1 MDGPFLASDESQGA
15 FLASVDPQQS
25 EATQASAPVLAAFS
39 ATTRSLPLTC
49 HRPIRLRMCS
59 LPSLSPPH
67 FPVLPHLLCFPLA
80 LLCAPPRL
88 APCASSPCS
97 VRLLA
102 LRRAPSCLAPCAPRA
117 GHCRRSSSRRPW
129 LPSPPTS
136 LRSPFSMSWPIMPFS
151 STAPHTSPYRPVL
164 PRAHPSLPC
173 RFPPHSY
180 LPYNWLYGS
189 VPTALFN
196 LQLLSVIDLSYNYL
210 TGSFPASTTLS
221 SLDIRSN
228 FFYAV
233 GTMTLQSCA
242 AISNC
247 LASPAAC
254 SSAGTTQR
262 PTADC
267 AICGSTNGQ
276 PPFCGGTGT
285 CAPDSGPAAAQGT
298 PNVAGSALLPMV
310 CSGVAIDAA
319 DAAVLLALKS
329 SLGVT
334 LNNWNTA
341 APCTLEGQ
349 ALLPAQW
356 GGVRCTAAG
365 KVTSIALKRQQLKG
379 SIHPDISK
387 LTTLTYLD
395 FGYNLFQGRLDFFAV
410 PLKPLTSLKAL
421 FFHYNYFAGSIP
433 SAIATLPQ
441 LTSLGLYSNYLTGT
455 VPIPSKALLALDV
468 GFNFLS
474 GVFPNVAFM
483 FCAGENN
490 CFVNSTNCRTYGSV
504 QRPAGACAI
513 CGTAGGQGDLCFGGT
528 CAPVASAAIAAG
540 TINSPSQPILP
551 MSCAGQCVCGA
562 HGWACALLQYMAVC
576 SLSFDILPFRIA
588 PPPAPTTLTL
598 LMPPAMLTLSHSL
611 LLPNSPLAD
620 NPAAPMDT
628 GSGAL
633 TSLAA
638 MHACTYEP
646 PCSATLHPSLL
657 CTYTL
662 FPLSIALTPTAMPL
676 TSRPPLPLNPSLTA
690 VALLNVKSALGVT
703 FSTWAAASPC
713 TIANSTVTV
722 AGTWTGVLCSASG
735 DVLSVDLSKN
745 VLRANL
751 ASFVSSFSGLQALQ
765 QLSVPPPSP
774 TPPHTSAGFVMCPH
788 SCCSHSCSAL
798 TRADPA
804 CVSLSAHSLAL
815 HATLLLQYV
824 QYSTSSLA
832 PASPSSSPHRRL
844 NNNWFSGSLPQ
855 ALMSLPA
862 LTLLDVHANA
872 LTGSLPAVS
881 STLAALFLHDNFLAG
896 SFAAGALTACDASLN
911 CLTSAAACGASS
923 TTQRAAAA
931 CAICNS
937 ADAQGL
943 LCWGGMC
950 LPNVTATTAH
960 PDGLAP
966 PPMYCA
972 GSPVVNISS
981 VDAVALAAL
990 KSAMGV
996 TFTTWAPATY
1006 CTVEPTPQ
1014 IVGTWDGVLCNS
1026 LGKVVSLAI
1035 ALCSLFL
1042 FSACCMSMVCLL
1054 PCLGLIAPMRPLSYL
1069 SNPLCAAHLP
1079 SASTRLLPNKKL
1091 TGTVPLAVSTLTA
1104 LTAIDLT
1111 SNLLQGRLD
1120 EVATQLRLLTN
1131 LKSID
1136 LAYNW
1141 LSGSVPAFMLT
1152 LPSLTKITLGY
1163 NYLTGALPNVT
1174 SPLSVVDVQFNFLA
1188 GSFPTLTLTLCA
1200 ARMNCF
1206 LDATKCKN
1214 PNRAAELPR
1223 ATTACAICNTTNAQG
1238 RLCSGGLCTVN
1249 ATDLVALGAPN
1260 SAASP
1265 TLPLICVGAAFV
1277 AMDSVHAAAMLN
1289 LKASLGVTFTEWK
1302 ADSPCSLRDAVA
1314 PGSWSGVAC
1323 DATGKVLSIDL
1334 QSNLLQGR
1342 LDSFTASIKTP
1353 LVLKELALQF
1363 NYLVGPFPSTLLALS
1378 TLSKL
1383 SVGYN
1388 YLTGPFPTVPASAKS
1403 LDVQGNFLSGSF
1415 PTNALTYCAATTNC
1429 LTDANNCASIGITQR
1444 NPSECAICGTSFGQG
1459 TLCGGVTCLVNTTG
1473 VTAPPTATSLPRNL
1487 YCTPV
1492 ALDTNTSECCLLLL
1506 ACPSPAPFPNL
1517 IFALHPSSRP
1527 EPTTTPFPLLP
1538 RAATTLLALKTV
1550 LGVTATD
1557 WSATTVALKPKALK
1571 SSSVPLATM
1580 VGACTI
1586 EGQTPA
1592 PGSWT
1597 GVFCNS
1603 AGAIVA
1609 LVMPNQK
1616 LTGSLSADISKL
1628 TALTALDL
1636 SANLFQRGLDAFV
1649 APLTA
1654 VKTLK
1659 SLPLQHVSASRHL
1672 LSACPLLVDPFF
1684 AHIFSSPT
1692 FPLPAPITHQS
1703 SLLKY
1708 CHFSSP
1714 HPPCTPSPLP
1724 MAARSKLNRNYL
1736 TGVVPAVGAAVKAL
1750 NVAGNFLSGSFPT
1763 TGLTACDARSNCFA
1777 DASKCTNTLGTAQ
1790 RAATECNIC
1799 GTTGAVGPFCGGG
1812 FCIPNAAAPAA
1823 AATPNMEGQ
1832 AVLAMSCMGGPIEV
1846 TMRGAM
1852 LNLKASL
1859 GVTLTDWV
1867 GTAPCN
1873 IAGQAPVAG
1882 SWSGVECDSAAK
1894 VTSILV
1900 ATHTLFFTTA
1910 PFFLSSPPRPPAC
1923 VQRAGQ
1929 QPAAGPPALLHH
1941 QLQKPRGTQALV
1953 SRFCSLPARCP
1964 CHDPCRMLACD
1975 GGAFYPCAL
1984 CCSRFDMSYNY
1995 LTGPL
2000 PSAIGTALKTL
2011 EIGGNFLSGAI
2022 GNFPGVACSA
2032 ALNCLT
2038 SQGSC
2043 TTGGVQ
2049 NRAGCNICGSADA
2062 QGTLCGGG
2070 LCVPNA
2076 TAAVV
2081 AGQTPTLSTPV
2092 MPMYCTGVIMNT
2104 VAVAALLNIKTA
2116 LGVTLSD
2123 WTAPTTLL
2131 KPKAAAGSG
2140 SVALTDWLT
2149 TGGYCTVEGQT
2160 AAPGAFSGVRC
2171 NALGQPVSLNLPFQ
2185 KLTGS
2190 LHADLS
2196 KLSALTVLELS
2207 YNFLRAP
2214 VEPWASAIKLLTN
2227 LLSLKLSN
2235 NYLYGSVPLWLVSF
2249 AKLTNLELSMNA
2261 LTGTFPAPISTAL
2274 KRLMVDQNFLGG
2286 TFPANSATYCTA
2298 YYNCIPTYTT
2308 CNSLN
2313 PNAPN
2318 PSASCQICGMTD
2330 GLGTA
2335 CMGNPCV
2342 PATPSP
2348 ITAINKWSPAPAMR
2362 CDPVPIQA
2370 TQASALVAMTP
2381 GQWGAQTTCTLAG
2394 QPTAAGTSPSVYC
2407 NPAGLVLEMYTRLLA
2422 PPLSAAQPAPF
2433 RTSISCLVLTGG
2445 KASGSFPSH
2454 VSKLSALTKL
2464 DLSANLFSGRLDSFL
2479 APFLALKTL
2488 NSLRLHQNYF
2498 SGSFPTGI
2506 SALTALTELRLNLNY
2521 LTGSMP
2527 AALPGTLKVI
2537 DLSSNYLVGTFPTT
2551 TATSVSCASNCLQ
2564 DASKC
2569 PAGSA
2574 QRAAG
2579 ACAIC
2584 ETPDATGSMCNGGIC
2599 TPTAATTVNNGTA
2612 ALFCVG
2618 SSMDPA
2624 MGQCA
2629 GGEDCAVRGAGS
2641 ASAALPNVRASL
2653 GVTFTDCCLS
2663 VPPLPFLPSP
2673 PPLAPLLAT
2682 RSGGAA
2688 EREGV
2693 DGAGVHQLGAGRALH
2708 HAGGAAAAR
2717 RLAMQQAPKLQQPWL
2732 FPLPHLLLLSPLSSL
2747 SPSHAYLLCLLRSTC
2762 CPPTPPAVLPTS
2774 HFSINVRTNYLE
2786 GRLDV
2791 FTTNFKALTALKEVY
2806 FDYNYFS
2813 GPIPS
2818 ALVAMASLSTFGARW
2833 NYLYGAV
2840 PPLAPAL
2847 KTLAVDG
2854 NWLSGTFPGAGFSSC
2869 SATKN
2874 CFASIGA
2881 CTTGGTVQRNAT
2893 TECAVCDSPD
2903 GTGTICGGGTCVPNT
2918 INIYP
2923 NGPNYA
2929 PRPRFCVGVA
2939 LDATQ
2944 GNILLALK
2952 TTLGATFSD
2961 WTAATLAAPKA
2972 TSPKTKTGKKPK
2984 SGGKRRVLQGRGSM
2998 MQYDWKLVGSCTIQ
3012 GQTPIAGAWTG
3023 VRCSP
3028 LGQVVA
3034 LELQGQQLG
3043 GTVHSDISKLTTLTS
3058 LRLSSNLFFNR
3069 LDSYIVP
3076 ITAAASLKELPR
3088 RTPSFTQLLF
3098 SNYFTAPPLTFPP
3111 RPSYRFELH
3120 PFVPNA
3126 QPLFPVLCVQLA
3138 SALSRN
3144 YLTGTLPKPAAT
3156 LKALDTEFNF
3166 LSGTFPAASLGYC
3179 TVRGNCFLN
3188 ASACVNFD
3196 GTLQRGAG
3204 CNVCGSSNG
3213 QLPMCGGAVCTPDPS
3228 AYVAGKVAN
3237 SASAPT
3243 LALKCPPL
3251 ALDATSSAVLLNIG
3265 AALGVTHTDWTAS
3278 STCNIIGQ
3286 TIAPKSFP
3294 GVWCSGS
3301 GAVVSLWP
3309 HCPKAS
3315 SLLSCLSSAVPLTP
3329 PLHLGYNLLYGRLAT
3344 FVSSITLLTTIV
3356 VLNLS
3361 FNYLYDS
3368 IPFALLNMPS
3378 LTEMAVT
3385 AIGSAAGEAWGSAV
3399 SEVWG
3404 SAVSEAWGSA
3414 VSEVWDS
3421 SLSSALVVVPS
3432 IRISIQDLYSHT
3444 MHRPCC
3450 PCRGLSGNYFTG
3462 VLPSVS
3468 TKVQAIT
3475 VANNF
3480 LAGPITPQ
3488 AYKYSDF
3495 RNNCLSLFG
3504 IPQRTTGCAICG
3516 TTNAVPPLC
3525 NGAPCVLNAT
3535 DALAAGTVNNLT
3547 APLLPFYCGR
3557 PAIDA
3562 TAGAPMPAA
3571 CMLHIANTAGAE
3583 GGAGSVAE
3591 HVAAGLAVRRGGQH
3605 PHAGQLGGRWLDLV
3619 NMGLRG
3625 SLPADLTKLT
3635 ALTKINLA
3643 SNLLEGRLAEW
3654 GTMLTTVKSLKHLA
3668 LNYNWFS
3675 GTLPAYLLS
3684 LSTLTTLNVH
3694 YNYLTGYLAPIAAT
3708 LKTINVAS
3716 NFLAGPF
3723 PASSTTMCDARNNC
3737 LSSAANCVSSGS
3749 SVQRASCTICN
3760 GDAAYVLC
3768 GGGVCSPNTDG
3779 PLASKTPNSA
3789 TAGVLP
3795 MRCTGVRIDPAAR
3808 EFRASSMCL
3817 LHVPAPCACSMCLLH
3832 VTAPCDCSMCLLH
3845 VTAPC
3850 ACSMCLLH
3858 VPAPCACS
3866 MCLLHVTAPCDCSM
3880 CLLHVSAPCV
3890 CSSAARILTPRPTC
3904 HALGGLWC
3912 STLPS
3917 FRLYHRCVSPLLAPL
3932 LAPLL
3937 FPLLAALPVVP
3948 ILATLKTAL
3957 GVPHPGWGEQTMC
3970 TVSGIPK
3977 GPEDMPA
3984 VYCNWQGKVID
3995 LFLKWRLM
4003 RGVMPPDISKFTG
4016 LTALDLSGNFLS
4028 GRLDPFITPLT
4039 GLTGM
4044 KILIMNY
4051 NFFSGS
4057 IPASISAIK
4066 NLMLLSLG
4074 WNYLTGTVPD
4084 MPPKLRTLD
4093 LEYNWLTYTFPT
4105 AATTTATWDFCTVR
4119 QNCFIDP
4126 TPCGNGNIIQRYSC
4140 AVCGTTNANG
4150 TLCGGTTTCQPDP
4163 AAVRAATNR
4172 QTSGSPQLAITCPPP
4187 QPVATNATAVG
4198 ALMNIKMALG
4208 LTYTDWATTST
4219 CTAAGTALGGFTGVE
4234 CNSAGQPVKISL
4246 KSNLFRARLDEFA
4259 SKIPS
4264 LPNLAVLLL
4273 DFNWFYGSLPP
4284 GLVAMPKLT
4293 RLGMSYNYLTYRV
4306 PPLAAGLKDIDVG
4319 FNFLSGSFPT
4329 NSATSCGANNNCFL
4343 AVTGCTTKGTVQ
4355 RTTGCSFCLSDTAQ
4369 GMLCYGR
4376 GICTVNASAPF
4387 AAGTPNAVGATT
4399 LPMACVD
4406 VLCATASP
4414 VMCPTDWRCSGLQC
4428 VGNNFANCF
4437 GFLCTG

>member
-1 MDGPFLASDESQGA
+1 MALYTSALSLPSLLTSVAYYNYFIGTVPALGSLLLSLDVRGNFLTDVPTASYTWCGCAGNCMTATAAAAKCISGGTGQRPAGDCVPCGTTNAVGPFCASTGGACNLDASGRITAGTVNSPSQPALPMACVGGTTVAIKESTAMLALKSSLGVTLTTWAATVPCQLAGQTTTAAVWNGVLCDSTGSVVSINLAQNLFNYRIDSFTTNLQSLPVLANLALHYNYLYGEVPSFLVGLPKLTALYPTRYECLLSTSRLAALLPLPSGAIYNYLIGTVPALASGLRSLNVRGNFLTDVPAATYTYCGGDSNCLLTPSKCATTGTTQRPAANCAVCGTTNGTGPFCAAGGVCLVDATASVAAGTVNSNSQPVLPLACSAPPVLVKESAACVRLEGQCIQAVSSRAPWGIHPPPSACLAAPVPACPSPAMLALKLELGVSFTTWAATVPCQLAGQAATVKVWTGVLCDSTGRVVSITLENTKLYGSLSTDISTLTALTYLNVLLPSLLAPRSNLPGNFFRNRLDSFTTSLRFLPLADIRLHYNFLYGEIPSFLMSLPKLTNFGA
-15 FLASVDPQQS
+15 VYNYLIGTVPALASQLRSLDVRGNFLTDVPTANYTFCGCAGNCMLTPSKCISNGTAQRPAAQCAFCGTTNGVGPFCWGAGGECVADVIALWDIGILNSPSQPVQPRVCVGGSVQAIAQS
-25 EATQASAPVLAAFS
+25 AAMLALKSSLGVTFNSWAASVPCSVWVVSPSVPTWPNVICDGDGNVVRMSLSTQLFQAPLAAFS
-39 ATTRSLPLTC
+39 SN
-49 HRPIRLRMCS
+49 
-59 LPSLSPPH
+59 
-67 FPVLPHLLCFPLA
+67 
-80 LLCAPPRL
+80 
-88 APCASSPCS
+88 
-97 VRLLA
+97 LLA
-102 LRRAPSCLAPCAPRA
+102 LTFLNE
-117 GHCRRSSSRRPW
+117 
-129 LPSPPTS
+129 L
-136 LRSPFSMSWPIMPFS
+136 
-151 STAPHTSPYRPVL
+151 
-164 PRAHPSLPC
+164 
-173 RFPPHSY
+173 Y

-551 MSCAGQCVCGA
+551 MSCA
-562 HGWACALLQYMAVC
+562 
-576 SLSFDILPFRIA
+576 
-588 PPPAPTTLTL
+588 
-598 LMPPAMLTLSHSL
+598 
-611 LLPNSPLAD
+611 D

-628 GSGAL
+628 GS
-633 TSLAA
+633 
-638 MHACTYEP
+638 
-646 PCSATLHPSLL
+646 
-657 CTYTL
+657 
-662 FPLSIALTPTAMPL
+662 
-676 TSRPPLPLNPSLTA
+676 A

-735 DVLSVDLSKN
+735 DVLSVNLSSSALAGSMHADITKLTALTYLDLSKN

-765 QLSVPPPSP
+765 QL
-774 TPPHTSAGFVMCPH
+774 
-788 SCCSHSCSAL
+788 
-798 TRADPA
+798 
-804 CVSLSAHSLAL
+804 
-815 HATLLLQYV
+815 
-824 QYSTSSLA
+824 
-832 PASPSSSPHRRL
+832 RL

-1006 CTVEPTPQ
+1006 CTVAPTPQ

-1026 LGKVVSLAI
+1026 LGKVVSL
-1035 ALCSLFL
+1035 
-1042 FSACCMSMVCLL
+1042 
-1054 PCLGLIAPMRPLSYL
+1054 
-1069 SNPLCAAHLP
+1069 
-1079 SASTRLLPNKKL
+1079 LLPNNKL

-1163 NYLTGALPNVT
+1163 NYLTGALPPVT
-1174 SPLSVVDVQFNFLA
+1174 SPLAVVDVQFNFL
-1188 GSFPTLTLTLCA
+1188 GGTFPALTLSRCA

-1206 LDATKCKN
+1206 LDASKCN
-1214 PNRAAELPR
+1214 YPNRAAELPR
-1223 ATTACAICNTTNAQG
+1223 AAAACAICNTTNAQG

-1302 ADSPCSLRDAVA
+1302 ADSPCSLPDAVA

-1323 DATGKVLSIDL
+1323 DATGKVLSIVLGSQKLAGSIHSDISKLTTLTLLDL

-1444 NPSECAICGTSFGQG
+1444 TPSECAICGTSFGQG

-1492 ALDTNTSECCLLLL
+1492 ALDTNT
-1506 ACPSPAPFPNL
+1506 
-1517 IFALHPSSRP
+1517 
-1527 EPTTTPFPLLP
+1527 T
-1538 RAATTLLALKTV
+1538 TTLLALKTV

-1659 SLPLQHVSASRHL
+1659 SLSLQYNW
-1672 LSACPLLVDPFF
+1672 
-1684 AHIFSSPT
+1684 FSSSIPSALLA
-1692 FPLPAPITHQS
+1692 LPALS
-1703 SLLKY
+1703 SI
-1708 CHFSSP
+1708 
-1714 HPPCTPSPLP
+1714 
-1724 MAARSKLNRNYL
+1724 KLNRNYL

-1763 TGLTACDARSNCFA
+1763 TGLTACDARSNCFT

-1823 AATPNMEGQ
+1823 AGTPNTEGQ
-1832 AVLAMSCMGGPIEV
+1832 AVLAMSCVGGPIEV
-1846 TMRGAM
+1846 TMRGVM

-1894 VTSILV
+1894 VTSINLTNQGLKGSLPSDIYKLTTLTSLVLDSNLLQGRLPYFTTNFRNLV
-1900 ATHTLFFTTA
+1900 ALKRFKARFNFFSGTMPTQTLLWLPFLTHL
-1910 PFFLSSPPRPPAC
+1910 
-1923 VQRAGQ
+1923 
-1929 QPAAGPPALLHH
+1929 
-1941 QLQKPRGTQALV
+1941 
-1953 SRFCSLPARCP
+1953 
-1964 CHDPCRMLACD
+1964 
-1975 GGAFYPCAL
+1975 
-1984 CCSRFDMSYNY
+1984 DMSYNY

-2249 AKLTNLELSMNA
+2249 AKLTNLELSVNA

-2342 PATPSP
+2342 PVTPSP

-2407 NPAGLVLEMYTRLLA
+2407 NPAGLVLE
-2422 PPLSAAQPAPF
+2422 
-2433 RTSISCLVLTGG
+2433 IVLTGG
-2445 KASGSFPSH
+2445 KASGSFPIH

-2551 TATSVSCASNCLQ
+2551 TATSVACASNCLQ

-2624 MGQCA
+2624 MA
-2629 GGEDCAVRGAGS
+2629 
-2641 ASAALPNVRASL
+2641 AALLNVKASMGLAFTNWAL
-2653 GVTFTDCCLS
+2653 GAPCTMQG
-2663 VPPLPFLPSP
+2663 VPPLPGAWSNVLCSP
-2673 PPLAPLLAT
+2673 NGKVVALNLAQQYVPGT
-2682 RSGGAA
+2682 M
-2688 EREGV
+2688 
-2693 DGAGVHQLGAGRALH
+2693 
-2708 HAGGAAAAR
+2708 HADIS
-2717 RLAMQQAPKLQQPWL
+2717 KLT
-2732 FPLPHLLLLSPLSSL
+2732 SL
-2747 SPSHAYLLCLLRSTC
+2747 TY
-2762 CPPTPPAVLPTS
+2762 
-2774 HFSINVRTNYLE
+2774 INVRTNYLE

-2923 NGPNYA
+2923 NGPYYA

-3034 LELQGQQLG
+3034 LELQGRQLG

-3058 LRLSSNLFFNR
+3058 LRLSSNLLFNR

-3076 ITAAASLKELPR
+3076 ITAAASLKELFINFNWFYG
-3088 RTPSFTQLLF
+3088 T
-3098 SNYFTAPPLTFPP
+3098 
-3111 RPSYRFELH
+3111 
-3120 PFVPNA
+3120 VPTTLVNMA
-3126 QPLFPVLCVQLA
+3126 ALSAL
-3138 SALSRN
+3138 ALSRN

-3179 TVRGNCFLN
+3179 TVRGNCFLD

-3251 ALDATSSAVLLNIG
+3251 ALDATSSAVLLKIG
-3265 AALGVTHTDWTAS
+3265 AALGVTHTDWSAS

-3301 GAVVSLWP
+3301 GAVVSLKLNNLKLGGTI
-3309 HCPKAS
+3309 HADMTKLT
-3315 SLLSCLSSAVPLTP
+3315 SLTY
-3329 PLHLGYNLLYGRLAT
+3329 LHLGYNLLYGRLAT
-3344 FVSSITLLTTIV
+3344 FVSSITPLTTIV

-3378 LTEMAVT
+3378 LTE
-3385 AIGSAAGEAWGSAV
+3385 I
-3399 SEVWG
+3399 
-3404 SAVSEAWGSA
+3404 
-3414 VSEVWDS
+3414 
-3421 SLSSALVVVPS
+3421 
-3432 IRISIQDLYSHT
+3432 
-3444 MHRPCC
+3444 
-3450 PCRGLSGNYFTG
+3450 GLSGNYLTG

-3475 VANNF
+3475 VANNL
-3480 LAGPITPQ
+3480 LAGTITSQ

-3525 NGAPCVLNAT
+3525 SGAPCVLNAT

-3562 TAGAPMPAA
+3562 TAAQTLLVLRAALGVSQSTWLLDSPCDVVGNPPMPGSW
-3571 CMLHIANTAGAE
+3571 AGV
-3583 GGAGSVAE
+3583 GCDI
-3591 HVAAGLAVRRGGQH
+3591 
-3605 PHAGQLGGRWLDLV
+3605 AGQVVQLDLV

-3760 GDAAYVLC
+3760 GTAANVLC

-3779 PLASKTPNSA
+3779 QLASKTPNSA

-3795 MRCTGVRIDPAAR
+3795 MRCTGVRIDPAA
-3808 EFRASSMCL
+3808 L
-3817 LHVPAPCACSMCLLH
+3817 
-3832 VTAPCDCSMCLLH
+3832 
-3845 VTAPC
+3845 
-3850 ACSMCLLH
+3850 
-3858 VPAPCACS
+3858 
-3866 MCLLHVTAPCDCSM
+3866 
-3880 CLLHVSAPCV
+3880 
-3890 CSSAARILTPRPTC
+3890 
-3904 HALGGLWC
+3904 
-3912 STLPS
+3912 
-3917 FRLYHRCVSPLLAPL
+3917 
-3932 LAPLL
+3932 
-3937 FPLLAALPVVP
+3937 P
-3948 ILATLKTAL
+3948 ILANLKTAL

-4003 RGVMPPDISKFTG
+4003 RGVMHPDISKLTG

-4039 GLTGM
+4039 GLAGM

-4057 IPASISAIK
+4057 IPSTVSSIK
-4066 NLMLLSLG
+4066 NLLMLSLG

-4084 MPPKLRTLD
+4084 MPPKLKVLD
-4093 LEYNWLTYTFPT
+4093 LEYNWLSYTFPT
-4105 AATTTATWDFCTVR
+4105 ATTTTSTWDFCTVR

-4140 AVCGTTNANG
+4140 AVCGTKDANG

-4172 QTSGSPQLAITCPPP
+4172 QTSGAPQLAITCPPP
-4187 QPVATNATAVG
+4187 QPVATDATAVG

-4208 LTYTDWATTST
+4208 LTYTDWASTST
-4219 CTAAGTALGGFTGVE
+4219 CAAAGTALGGFTGVE
-4234 CNSAGQPVKISL
+4234 CNSLGNPVKITLDSQKLFGILHADITKLTALTFLSL

-4293 RLGMSYNYLTYRV
+4293 RLGLSYNYLTYRV

-4319 FNFLSGSFPT
+4319 FNFLSGSFPA

-4343 AVTGCTTKGTVQ
+4343 AATTCATKGTAQ
-4355 RTTGCSFCLSDTAQ
+4355 RATGCSFCLSDTAQ

-4376 GICTVNASAPF
+4376 GICTVDATAPF

-4399 LPMACVD
+4399 LPLACI
-4406 VLCATASP
+4406 
-4414 VMCPTDWRCSGLQC
+4414 
-4428 VGNNFANCF
+4428 
-4437 GFLCTG
+4437 